1 MAGQQQQPTY
11 QEMLAEIYEENAA
24 NQYVVNRFYEE
35 EQLDA
40 FDEDKYS
47 ELAIEEKEE
56 FNKFQGDRNKPDNVV
71 KPPPSMNEQGK
82 ASYGYNKDIRTTVV
96 NIDGKFRET
105 VLPNPA
111 RTTRAECAANAAIA
125 SNFTGTSGTDF
136 AILLGRQYK
145 NVTSVKVTSLE
156 IENSFYTFSALDPVS
171 GLGREN
177 TTFNITLWPNNDF
190 IPGLTGLTGNTGNT
204 GTIGPVVTVTIPD
217 GNYDLPLLT
226 STIISNTLSG
236 VQSKYGFT
244 GTTGYTGNTGFF
256 YFGITQNPQTS
267 KLTLTSNHEFVIDFP
282 QTKDNF
288 TKNGLG
294 YNLGFYNTN
303 DNISTYNSPY
313 TLAADTRPDVIQDH
327 YIYIKINDWYQVQHQ
342 YPDQTKLS
350 AFLKDPITVPKYTVQ
365 YDNVQLDTTT
375 KEYFFPQ
382 PSNIQKIEI
391 QVVDSYGVTLDMH
404 GGSFSMSLA
413 INEILQSNIYEKMLQ
428 I

>member
-35 EQLDA
+35 EELDA

-82 ASYGYNKDIRTTVV
+82 ASYRYNKDIRTTVV

-125 SNFTGTSGTDF
+125 SNFSGTSGTDF
-136 AILLGRQYK
+136 AIMLGRQYK

-177 TTFNITLWPNNDF
+177 TTFNIKLDND
-190 IPGLTGLTGNTGNT
+190 IGSTGAT
-204 GTIGPVVTVTIPD
+204 GTVVTIPD
-217 GNYDLPLLT
+217 GNYNLPLLT
-226 STIISNTLSG
+226 STIISNTLSA
-236 VQSKYGFT
+236 VKSTYGFT
-244 GTTGYTGNTGFF
+244 GTTGYTGNTGYF

-267 KLTLTSNHEFVIDFP
+267 KLTFTSNHEFNIDFP

-303 DNISTYNSPY
+303 DNISSLLSPY
-313 TLAADTRPDVIQDH
+313 TLVTDTRPDVIQDN

-350 AFLKDPITVPKYTVQ
+350 AFLKVPITVPKYTVQ
-365 YDNVQLDTTT
+365 YDNIQLDTTT

-382 PSNIQKIEI
+382 PSNIQRIEI
-391 QVVDSYGVTLDMH
+391 RVVDSYGVTLDMH